1 MHKTKK
7 QLGSFY
13 TPPHSL
19 YAYLNHQELQQQTRP
34 TPSRIAIGL
43 DDPSY
48 TFKSIEALH
57 RELLEVIL
65 AQYGWSDL
73 PVSWVF
79 DKPWI
84 DGTTHYVPDVKT
96 REQLFIR
103 LSEFNK
109 ARYQQEISL
118 YLERIP
124 LDQRYSL
131 SQYLKSKDYA
141 YTKSLVPDLVTE
153 KIQYSL

>member
-1 MHKTKK
+1 
-7 QLGSFY
+7 
-13 TPPHSL
+13 
-19 YAYLNHQELQQQTRP
+19 
-34 TPSRIAIGL
+34 
-43 DDPSY
+43 
-48 TFKSIEALH
+48 
-57 RELLEVIL
+57 
-65 AQYGWSDL
+65 
-73 PVSWVF
+73 
-79 DKPWI
+79 
-84 DGTTHYVPDVKT
+84 VKT

-141 YTKSLVPDLVTE
+141 DTKSLVPDLVTE